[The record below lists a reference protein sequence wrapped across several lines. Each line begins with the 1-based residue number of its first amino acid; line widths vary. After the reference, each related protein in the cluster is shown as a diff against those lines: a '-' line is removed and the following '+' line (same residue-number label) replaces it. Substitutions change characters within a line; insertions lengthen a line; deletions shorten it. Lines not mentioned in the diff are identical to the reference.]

1 MSDKGES
8 SIPDPG
14 FSGSISGD
22 GGDVKGEVCYT
33 NSDSSFTTCV
43 SGSTSGG
50 GTAGIGFT
58 WRW

>member
-14 FSGSISGD
+14 FSGSVN
-22 GGDVKGEVCYT
+22 GGGRDIGGEICYT

-43 SGSTSGG
+43 NGSTDNG
-50 GTAGIGFT
+50 GTVGIGFT